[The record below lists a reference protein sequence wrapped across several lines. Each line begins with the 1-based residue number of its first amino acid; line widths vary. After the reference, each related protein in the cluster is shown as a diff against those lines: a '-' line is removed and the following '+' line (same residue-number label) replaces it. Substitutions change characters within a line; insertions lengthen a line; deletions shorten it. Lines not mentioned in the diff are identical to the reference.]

1 MMVTY
6 DLAAPGGGVKHHA
19 QQLATALR
27 RGGDHVTIVGP
38 ASAPIDEPY
47 THGFSGVINIPANG
61 SDNQL
66 GIFVQPWQVARFFR
80 RRSFDV
86 IHIHEPAQPALSY
99 WSVWATRSIAHVA
112 TFHAFAEAETKA
124 FTLTRQLWGRTMFPW
139 FQRAI
144 AVSDAAATY
153 ASAVWKRP
161 LAIIPNGVP
170 TNVFAAA
177 PAQLHTSSTA
187 PVKLLFVGRLGDT
200 RKGARYLFD
209 AYRMLLARGVN
220 VTLDVAGELGNAEPP
235 PAIPGLT
242 YHGPVNLPRLVE
254 LYRDCD
260 VFVAP
265 STGQESFGIVLLEA
279 MASAKPIVCSDIAG
293 YRQVATA
300 DGTHLVPPRDAA
312 ALADAVARI
321 AALDPR
327 ARRRQGEL
335 NRRAALGYD
344 WSVLAGRVRAEYLAA
359 IATLRG

>member
-38 ASAPIDEPY
+38 ASAPIDEPF

-80 RRSFDV
+80 RNAFDV

-99 WSVWATRSIAHVA
+99 WSVWATRSVPHVA
-112 TFHAFAEAETKA
+112 TFHAYAEAEAKA

-144 AVSDAAATY
+144 AVSEAAATY

-177 PAQLHTSSTA
+177 PVKPHAG

-200 RKGARYLFD
+200 RKGAPYLFD
-209 AYRMLLARGVN
+209 AYRMLRERGVD
-220 VTLDVAGELGNAEPP
+220 VSLDVAGELGNAEPP
-235 PAIPGLT
+235 PAIDGLT
-242 YHGPVNLPRLVE
+242 YHGAVSLPRLVE

-293 YRQVATA
+293 YRQVATT
-300 DGTHLVPPRDAA
+300 DGAHLVPPKSAV
-312 ALADAVARI
+312 ALADAI
-321 AALDPR
+321 A
-327 ARRRQGEL
+327 E
-335 NRRAALGYD
+335 
-344 WSVLAGRVRAEYLAA
+344 
-359 IATLRG
+359 